1 MISVIASI
9 RRARAE
15 DGPVVAANNVAMARE
30 TEAVDLDADRVA
42 AGVRAVLADPGKGF
56 YLIAEAPDPVS
67 GRARVVGQL
76 MVTFEWSDWRDGQ
89 FWWIQSVYVPRAFRR
104 TGVYRA
110 LHEAVAARAREAGAC
125 GLRLYVEQEN
135 ANAQEV
141 YRRMGMDRTNYQLFE
156 IEF

>member
-1 MISVIASI
+1 VKEHPNLSVRPATSADHVSI
-9 RRARAE
+9 VDFNA
-15 DGPVVAANNVAMARE
+15 AMAVE
-30 TEAVDLDADRVA
+30 TEDKGLDRAALERGVA
-42 AGVRAVLADPGKGF
+42 RMLSEPEFGF
-56 YLIAEAPDPVS
+56 YLIAEREGEVA
-67 GRARVVGQL
+67 GQL

-141 YRRMGMDRTNYQLFE
+141 YRRMGMDRTHYQLFE